1 MNIVFNI
8 GVLGQQQFVAPV
20 VSGMPSARYF
30 RIDNVS
36 YVGATPQI
44 YYMAFLDGGTKLIP
58 SSLTTI
64 AGDSTTSLSTNE
76 NDLSANLATY
86 TYYDFDFGVDV
97 DPDEIVIRFYE
108 NDTDYISSFDVSV
121 SPDNVVW
128 TKIGDTVVLDG
139 YGVGTLFDGDR
150 LYFNFGVEDGVMAQ
164 PAPYVVLAA
173 SANALIAQSHDA
185 YTILGGYDKG
195 VAAQSHDA
203 YVITKPV

>member
-1 MNIVFNI
+1 MNIVFSI
-8 GVLGQQQFVAPV
+8 GVLGQQSYVTPLI
-20 VSGMPSARYF
+20 SGMPSARYF

-36 YVGATPQI
+36 YVGGNPQI

-58 SSLTTI
+58 SSITTI
-64 AGDSTTSLSTNE
+64 AGDSTTTLSTNQ
-76 NDLSANLATY
+76 NNLSEIIATY

-97 DPDEIVIRFYE
+97 APDEIIIKFNE
-108 NDTDYISSFDVSV
+108 QDIDYISSFDVSV
-121 SPDNVVW
+121 SPDNIVW
-128 TKIGDTVVLDG
+128 TKIGDVTVTESFAAGD
-139 YGVGTLFDGDR
+139 LFDGES
-150 LYFNFGVEDGVMAQ
+150 LYFNFGVESGVMAQ

>member
-8 GVLGQQQFVAPV
+8 AVLGQQNSIKIV
-20 VSGMPSARYF
+20 GMPSARYF

-44 YYMAFLDGGTKLIP
+44 YYMAFLDGGVKLLP

-64 AGDSTTSLSTNE
+64 AGDSTVSLSTNQ
-76 NDLSANLATY
+76 NDASANLSTY

-97 DPDEIVIRFYE
+97 EPDEIVIRFFE
-108 NDTDYISSFDVSV
+108 QDTDYISSFDVSV
-121 SPDNVVW
+121 SPDNVTW
-128 TKIGDTVVLDG
+128 TKIGDVEVTESFAAGQV
-139 YGVGTLFDGDR
+139 FDTEVF
-150 LYFNFGVEDGVMAQ
+150 YFNFGVENGVVSQ